1 MVKLIIMNPN
11 NKKIQKNNFL
21 WSLLLIFIV
30 ITTFANIIIL
40 FTNFDGLMF
49 LDVIINS
56 FMVYLISIRS
66 KLGVVL
72 ITFALIVGI
81 FGSYDKNAIMTL
93 IIQIALII
101 VTIPLWIEKFSNWW
115 LTFKVNLKHRSPTS
129 VWFPLLNKAI
139 YFPTLLTITLSQQL
153 LL

>member
-101 VTIPLWIEKFSNWW
+101 VTIPLWIEKFSN
-115 LTFKVNLKHRSPTS
+115 
-129 VWFPLLNKAI
+129 
-139 YFPTLLTITLSQQL
+139 
-153 LL
+153 